1 MLEFNKVT
9 KTYSTSKFNMKD
21 ISFVLGKKE
30 ILGLIGRNGTGKSTL
45 LKMANKLVEKD
56 SGQIIYNNQNYDEM
70 NEKEI
75 RKLRREIVYI
85 FQDANLLLNK
95 SVLYHLE
102 LPFKLSKR
110 KVDYKEIDEILDF
123 MNIKNL
129 RDVRTRNLSGGQRQK
144 VAIAMAILQKPSILL
159 CDEISSAL
167 DAKAEKEIF
176 DLLKILVDK
185 YNISILMI
193 SHNFAL
199 VKSFCDRIL
208 FIENQTIQAEIV
220 PNKSEKAVEEDY
232 YKHVMEYFNDWYT
245 NPK

>member
-1 MLEFNKVT
+1 MLEFNKVS
-9 KTYSTSKFNMKD
+9 KTYNTSKFNIND
-21 ISFVLGKKE
+21 ISFVLGEKE
-30 ILGLIGRNGTGKSTL
+30 ILGLIGRNGTGKSTI
-45 LKMANKLVEKD
+45 LKMANKLVTKD
-56 SGQIIYNNQNYDEM
+56 CGQIIYNNKNYDEM

-75 RKLRREIVYI
+75 RKLRQEIVYI

-110 KVDYKEIDEILDF
+110 KVDYAEMEEILDF
-123 MNIKNL
+123 MNINDLKH
-129 RDVRTRNLSGGQRQK
+129 VKTRYLSGGQRQK

-167 DAKAEKEIF
+167 DTKAEKEIF

-208 FIENQTIQAEIV
+208 LIENQTIQQEIV
-220 PNKSEKAVEEDY
+220 PNKSDNAVEEDY
-232 YKHVMEYFNDWYT
+232 YRYVMEYFND
-245 NPK
+245 